1 MRPRPAAGRRAWLR
15 LVVLDRAHLD
25 SVRRM
30 REDWRHGISLEP
42 SAPPWAAGSGVA
54 LRWDD
59 DQPSAPAP

>member
-1 MRPRPAAGRRAWLR
+1 MMAARRVRGRLAFVR

-42 SAPPWAAGSGVA
+42 SEPPWSHGSGRELV
-54 LRWDD
+54 WDD
-59 DQPSAPAP
+59 A